1 MKHKVLLTGRHNDV
15 IDVFFSHM
23 KDLFEMQSSSERYE
37 DISSHLEYFQ
47 PDIFIFCMEN
57 EDSEAIRSVGA
68 ARESLN
74 EKSVPIVVI
83 GEPEESDAFF
93 IMTAGGAD
101 LTIHQPVTIEKIR
114 EELID
119 FIKEIDQEREKLREK
134 KRVEEAKKMIAEE
147 EKTRVELQQDIAFAM
162 VKAGEERRL
171 HILVVDDDVR
181 MLKVIKEHLKEKY
194 DVATAIN
201 GKLAFKFLE
210 NKKTDLILLDYM
222 MPGEDGLSILKKLHE
237 NPSTKDV
244 PVIFLSGMSEQNKI
258 QEALSERPQG
268 YILKPIDRE
277 MLLSTIRS
285 VLH

>member
-1 MKHKVLLTGRHNDV
+1 
-15 IDVFFSHM
+15 
-23 KDLFEMQSSSERYE
+23 
-37 DISSHLEYFQ
+37 
-47 PDIFIFCMEN
+47 
-57 EDSEAIRSVGA
+57 
-68 ARESLN
+68 
-74 EKSVPIVVI
+74 
-83 GEPEESDAFF
+83 
-93 IMTAGGAD
+93 
-101 LTIHQPVTIEKIR
+101 
-114 EELID
+114 
-119 FIKEIDQEREKLREK
+119 
-134 KRVEEAKKMIAEE
+134 
-147 EKTRVELQQDIAFAM
+147 M